1 MLLFQCGHDLIVLA
15 YDDRFQDVMKKS
27 LLALA
32 LAIAIGVP
40 SGWLTAMLLTPV
52 LWRLEPVLHMELA
65 GHAGPSDWIFY
76 VVWAVVISGLFV
88 LLRFVILSR
97 RPRS

>member
-1 MLLFQCGHDLIVLA
+1 
-15 YDDRFQDVMKKS
+15 MKKS
-27 LLALA
+27 LMALA
-32 LAIAIGVP
+32 LAIVIGMP
-40 SGWLTAMLLTPV
+40 SGWLAAMLLTPV

-76 VVWAVVISGLFV
+76 VVWAVVIPGLFV
-88 LLRFVILSR
+88 LLQFAILSR